1 MSRAGESQYL
11 AAGKK
16 RGVRISG
23 SLKTVHLSRNITWAF
38 FSVGFEGWDDDIP
51 DLTHTHAQKALIH
64 ALYQPALTHQG
75 VVGLLPGVAT
85 QGSYNR
91 KVKHTTH
98 LGDAVQIQNSSF
110 SRNNAINNSS
120 LQHAGNG
127 ANKASPGVECGT
139 VQQGAVE
146 MVADKVGADH
156 GAFAVFGRGD
166 GSGDN

>member
-1 MSRAGESQYL
+1 M
-11 AAGKK
+11 
-16 RGVRISG
+16 
-23 SLKTVHLSRNITWAF
+23 
-38 FSVGFEGWDDDIP
+38 
-51 DLTHTHAQKALIH
+51 
-64 ALYQPALTHQG
+64 
-75 VVGLLPGVAT
+75 GLLPGVAT

-98 LGDAVQIQNSSF
+98 LGDAVQIQNYSF
-110 SRNNAINNSS
+110 SRNDAINNNS

-156 GAFAVFGRGD
+156 RAFAVFGGGD
-166 GSGDN
+166 GSGDNQVGFVPHVQ